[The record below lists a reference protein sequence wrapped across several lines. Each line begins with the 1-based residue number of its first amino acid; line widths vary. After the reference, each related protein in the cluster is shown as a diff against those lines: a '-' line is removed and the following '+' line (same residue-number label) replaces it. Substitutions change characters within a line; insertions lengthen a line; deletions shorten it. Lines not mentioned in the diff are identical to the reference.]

1 MTQVHEKSFYD
12 FFSDQVL
19 GGRAAIRLF
28 NSGCAWAKEITGK
41 THFAFLGCE
50 LDTAALSKNWLKPLD
65 NQIYVVKGTA
75 SLFALKEKCWNRLN
89 KNDVGTVLRAT
100 QHLLKTI
107 GDSSAGLRCL
117 AAFGFVFLSP
127 YTRALS
133 LMKNSFAVGAG
144 VFEIACRTHDIWK
157 LTNETAKTDA
167 EERDKQLQ
175 WLASVAMIITQIFSI
190 QLNFFGGCYTAFR
203 DVVEP
208 DKHVPDAV
216 FNFWGTCASLSALGY
231 SAIEYIRSPS

>member
-1 MTQVHEKSFYD
+1 MAKVEKSFYD
-12 FFSDQVL
+12 FFSDQVI
-19 GGRAAIRLF
+19 GGRSIIRLA
-28 NSGCAWAKEITGK
+28 NSACQWAQEITGK

-50 LDTAALSKNWLKPLD
+50 LDTAALSKNWFKPLD

-75 SLFALKEKCWNRLN
+75 AIFSLKEKCWNRLS
-89 KNDVGTVLRAT
+89 KDDVGTVLRAT

-127 YTRALS
+127 YVRTLS

-144 VFEIACRTHDIWK
+144 ICEIACRVHDIYK
-157 LTNETAKTDA
+157 LASKPTTTKA
-167 EERDKQLQ
+167 EERDKELQ
-175 WLASVAMIITQIFSI
+175 WLASVTMIMTQIFSI

-203 DVVEP
+203 DVIPSE
-208 DKHVPDAV
+208 KHIPDAV

-231 SAIEYIRSPS
+231 SAIEYIRTPS